1 MSDSLKNSAYVYD
14 SIAND
19 SFDPFQFPPDVSIS
33 GTVTAGQIVTGSINV
48 SGTAN
53 ISNFE
58 ISSLP
63 RLNVAGVSNLVT
75 LFSATSSIDTLYVS
89 NILIQGNTFNVAQNI
104 LTSNSI
110 TIVNYGT
117 GPALNVTQASGTPDQ
132 LIAYFTALD
141 DHPAL
146 KILGTGQVLLNYID
160 GALFSNT
167 ELEVNGNVY
176 ISNNLN
182 VGSLNSLGT
191 SNLANIMSTNVT
203 TITLT
208 GTGLHGSSLN
218 VTGTSN
224 LANLVSTNVITGTLT
239 GTGIYGSSL
248 NVSGTSNLANLVST
262 NVSTGTLTGT
272 GIYGSSLNVS
282 GTSNLANI
290 ITNNL
295 LATTSIQ
302 LNTPVTFPISYPV
315 VLGGALSD
323 ESTTLTT
330 GTKLTFRAPFSFT
343 ISSDIPPLFTLNAN
357 SASSNV
363 TFSIL
368 KNGSNIYSVNPNV
381 SSVSTF
387 LSSNATP
394 GTLLGGSNTFAYLDK
409 IDVTIV
415 GIGSGT
421 PSGAKCTIY
430 CD

>member
-218 VTGTSN
+218 V
-224 LANLVSTNVITGTLT
+224 
-239 GTGIYGSSL
+239 
-248 NVSGTSNLANLVST
+248 SGTSNLANITST